1 MKLHLLKFILSN
13 IFIICIFLFSAFFV
27 RNRRLR
33 ENKKKEQTLLE
44 FFNNGHSGNIKSI
57 VVGLTFGI
65 VFGFID
71 NFGLWVGISE
81 LESYMPGGVKIQAA
95 LGNTYSD
102 GIGAL
107 LGTFISI
114 IAKDLYDSEDPEN
127 DPLWVSPI
135 GIMIGCV
142 MGIIV
147 GKFFEP
153 YF

>member
-1 MKLHLLKFILSN
+1 MNLHLLKFILSN

-33 ENKKKEQTLLE
+33 RKKKQEQTLLE
-44 FFNNGHSGNIKSI
+44 FFKNGHSGNMKSL

-81 LESYMPGGVKIQAA
+81 LERYMPGGVKVKAA

-107 LGTFISI
+107 LGTFVSI
-114 IAKDLYDSEDPEN
+114 IAKDLYDSEDLEN
-127 DPLWVSPI
+127 DPLWVNPI
-135 GIMIGCV
+135 GIIIGCII
-142 MGIIV
+142 GIMV
-147 GKFFEP
+147 GKTFNL
-153 YF
+153 

>member
-13 IFIICIFLFSAFFV
+13 ILIICIFLFTAFFI

-33 ENKKKEQTLLE
+33 KKKKKEQTLLE
-44 FFNNGHSGNIKSI
+44 FFNNGYSGNIKSI
-57 VVGLTFGI
+57 VAGLTFGI

-81 LESYMPGGVKIQAA
+81 LERYMPGGLKIKAA

-102 GIGAL
+102 GVGAL

-127 DPLWVSPI
+127 DPLWVYTTGIIIGCFI
-135 GIMIGCV
+135 GIIA
-142 MGIIV
+142 
-147 GKFFEP
+147 GKFLEP
-153 YF
+153 YY

>member
-1 MKLHLLKFILSN
+1 MDLHLLKFVLGN
-13 IFIICIFLFSAFFV
+13 IFIICIFLFSALFV
-27 RNRRLR
+27 RNRRLK
-33 ENKKKEQTLLE
+33 EKKKKEQTLLE
-44 FFNNGHSGNIKSI
+44 FFNNGHSGDMKSL

-81 LESYMPGGVKIQAA
+81 LERYMPGGVKVKAA

-107 LGTFISI
+107 LGTFVSI

-127 DPLWVSPI
+127 DPLWVNPI
-135 GIMIGCV
+135 GIIIGCII
-142 MGIIV
+142 GIIV
-147 GKFFEP
+147 GKTLNL
-153 YF
+153 